1 MFDFNLDSE
10 LYGYKVRDLIAVAE
24 VMKKH
29 NIEPRELVT
38 HIDLYR
44 LGFEDG
50 QKIKVKEVN
59 DTVDSI
65 VNSFSMKW
73 SVGDWGAGF
82 RGGKVPGNE

>member
-1 MFDFNLDSE
+1 MFEFNLDAE

-50 QKIKVKEVN
+50 RKTKVKDFKDAIEGWKR
-59 DTVDSI
+59 TI
-65 VNSFSMKW
+65 EI
-73 SVGDWGAGF
+73 GDWGASF